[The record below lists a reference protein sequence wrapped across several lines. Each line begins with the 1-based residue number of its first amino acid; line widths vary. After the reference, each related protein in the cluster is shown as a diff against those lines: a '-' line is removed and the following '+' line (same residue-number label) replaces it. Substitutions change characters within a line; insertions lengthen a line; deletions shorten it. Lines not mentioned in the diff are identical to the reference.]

1 MLAYAALRFA
11 VVGAL
16 LGLGLGPG
24 ALRTGL
30 RSLPADAPRHP
41 LSKRWRFARELSLPT
56 FPKPPARLP
65 LPLRT
70 PHPAA
75 AAAWLLRLRRLL

>member
-30 RSLPADAPRHP
+30 RSLPADASPHP
-41 LSKRWRFARELSLPT
+41 LSKCRRFVRGFPLPT
-56 FPKPPARLP
+56 SPKPIASGKLV
-65 LPLRT
+65 
-70 PHPAA
+70 
-75 AAAWLLRLRRLL
+75 

>member
-41 LSKRWRFARELSLPT
+41 LSKR
-56 FPKPPARLP
+56 
-65 LPLRT
+65 
-70 PHPAA
+70 
-75 AAAWLLRLRRLL
+75 

>member
-41 LSKRWRFARELSLPT
+41 LSKRWRFTRGFPLPT
-56 FPKPPARLP
+56 SPKPLARLL
-65 LPLRT
+65 LPSRMLR
-70 PHPAA
+70 PIRAV
-75 AAAWLLRLRRLL
+75 AWLLWLRRRL

>member
-1 MLAYAALRFA
+1 MLAYAALRFV

-30 RSLPADAPRHP
+30 RSLPADAPPH
-41 LSKRWRFARELSLPT
+41 LLCKRWRFARGFPLPT
-56 FPKPPARLP
+56 SPKPPARLL
-65 LPLRT
+65 LPLRM
-70 PHPAA
+70 PRPALG
-75 AAAWLLRLRRLL
+75 AAWLLRLRRRL

>member
-24 ALRTGL
+24 ASRAGL
-30 RSLPADAPRHP
+30 RLPPDDASPHP
-41 LSKRWRFARELSLPT
+41 LSKCRRFARGFPLPT
-56 FPKPPARLP
+56 SPKPLARLLLPSRMLRPARG
-65 LPLRT
+65 
-70 PHPAA
+70 
-75 AAAWLLRLRRLL
+75 AAWLLRLRCLP

>member
-41 LSKRWRFARELSLPT
+41 LSKRRRFARGFSLPT
-56 FPKPPARLP
+56 SPAPPARLL
-65 LPLRT
+65 LPSRT
-70 PHPAA
+70 PRPAA
-75 AAAWLLRLRRLL
+75 GAAWLLRLRCLP